1 MGVRK
6 PDLIF
11 VRLGV
16 VLLPMIIGGVIWVS
30 VREQGFSTA
39 APRSPRLIVSPPG
52 ASAPKPGGT
61 GPKAA
66 ARDAPNASSNAARVA
81 PPPLTA
87 IVLASTPFARVP
99 TDLVSE
105 PDIAT
110 AAPELLFPEPGTRA
124 PAAVDPRKLREMMDR
139 GVVAY
144 ASASTREGQARGAKL
159 IQLAAQLGY
168 GPARD
173 LIARNYPRSEAMQ
186 SVVPAADAVRYT
198 LPLVTDEAR
207 ESDDSKAIFAA
218 LVEHAAASGTMRALA
233 RQLVDALRADRR
245 PRLSHRLDVI
255 LALLARTRGACSA
268 VAQVIATTNDG
279 SEGECSPALSQGLL
293 SYIQSTGGPVG
304 GGPEARRGL

>member
-1 MGVRK
+1 
-6 PDLIF
+6 
-11 VRLGV
+11 
-16 VLLPMIIGGVIWVS
+16 
-30 VREQGFSTA
+30 
-39 APRSPRLIVSPPG
+39 
-52 ASAPKPGGT
+52 
-61 GPKAA
+61 
-66 ARDAPNASSNAARVA
+66 
-81 PPPLTA
+81 LTA
-87 IVLASTPFARVP
+87 IVLANAPFATVP

-105 PDIAT
+105 PNIPLV
-110 AAPELLFPEPGTRA
+110 APELLFPAPTTRI

-144 ASASTREGQARGAKL
+144 ASASTREAQARGAKL

-218 LVEHAAASGTMRALA
+218 LVEHAAASGTLHALA
-233 RQLVDALRADRR
+233 RQLVDALRADQR
-245 PRLSHRLDVI
+245 PRLNHRLDVI

-268 VAQVIATTNDG
+268 VAQIVATTNDG
-279 SEGECSPALSQGLL
+279 SKDECSPALSQGLL
-293 SYIQSTGGPVG
+293 KYIQSAGPVG
-304 GGPEARRGL
+304 AEPGARRGL

>member
-1 MGVRK
+1 MRK
-6 PDLIF
+6 PDMVF
-11 VRLGV
+11 VRLAV
-16 VLLPMIIGGVIWVS
+16 VLLPMIIGCMIWVS
-30 VREQGFSTA
+30 LRDQSFFSV
-39 APRSPRLIVSPPG
+39 PRSPRLIVVPPG
-52 ASAPKPGGT
+52 ASAPKLASAESKIA
-61 GPKAA
+61 PKE
-66 ARDAPNASSNAARVA
+66 APRVA
-81 PPPLTA
+81 PPPLPA
-87 IVLASTPFARVP
+87 SVLANVPFATVP

-110 AAPELLFPEPGTRA
+110 AAPELLFPEPSARA

-144 ASASTREGQARGAKL
+144 ASASTREGQARGATQ

-186 SVVPAADAVRYT
+186 SVVPAPDAIRYT
-198 LPLVTDEAR
+198 LALVTDEAR

-218 LVEHAAASGTMRALA
+218 LIEHTAASGTMHAFA

-255 LALLARTRGACSA
+255 LELLARARGACA
-268 VAQVIATTNDG
+268 ALAQVVGAA
-279 SEGECSPALSQGLL
+279 SEASADECSPALNEDLL
-293 SYIQSTGGPVG
+293 RYIQFASPVG
-304 GGPEARRGL
+304 GEPDVRRGH

>member
-6 PDLIF
+6 PDFIF
-11 VRLGV
+11 VRLAV

-30 VREQGFSTA
+30 VRDQSFFTA
-39 APRSPRLIVSPPG
+39 APRSPRLIVLPPG

-61 GPKAA
+61 EPRGAS
-66 ARDAPNASSNAARVA
+66 RDASRDA

-87 IVLASTPFARVP
+87 IVLAGAPFATVP
-99 TDLVSE
+99 TDLITE
-105 PDIAT
+105 PNVAL
-110 AAPELLFPEPGTRA
+110 AAPELLFSEPGARP

-144 ASASTREGQARGAKL
+144 ASASTREAQARGAKS

-198 LPLVTDEAR
+198 LPFVTDEAR

-218 LVEHAAASGTMRALA
+218 LVEHAAASGTMHAFA

-245 PRLSHRLDVI
+245 PRLGYRLDVI
-255 LALLARTRGACSA
+255 LELLGRARGACAA
-268 VAQVIATTNDG
+268 VAQIVTAANDG
-279 SEGECSPALSQGLL
+279 SADECSSALSQSLL
-293 SYIQSTGGPVG
+293 RYIQSAGAVG
-304 GGPEARRGL
+304 DKPDGRRGL

>member
-1 MGVRK
+1 VRK

-11 VRLGV
+11 VRLGI

-39 APRSPRLIVSPPG
+39 APRSPRLIVPPPG
-52 ASAPKPGGT
+52 ASAPKPGGA
-61 GPKAA
+61 GPNAA
-66 ARDAPNASSNAARVA
+66 ARDAPNAARVA

-87 IVLASTPFARVP
+87 VVLASTPFARVP

-110 AAPELLFPEPGTRA
+110 AAPELLFPEADTRA
-124 PAAVDPRKLREMMDR
+124 PAPADPRKLREMMDR

-144 ASASTREGQARGAKL
+144 ASASTREAQARGAKL
-159 IQLAAQLGY
+159 IQLAAQQGY

-186 SVVPAADAVRYT
+186 SVVPAADALSYT
-198 LPLVTDEAR
+198 LQLVTDEAR

-218 LVEHAAASGTMRALA
+218 LVEHAAASGTMRALV

-255 LALLARTRGACSA
+255 LALLARTRGACTA
-268 VAQVIATTNDG
+268 VAQIIATTNDG

-293 SYIQSTGGPVG
+293 SYIQSAGPAGGE
-304 GGPEARRGL
+304 PEARRGL